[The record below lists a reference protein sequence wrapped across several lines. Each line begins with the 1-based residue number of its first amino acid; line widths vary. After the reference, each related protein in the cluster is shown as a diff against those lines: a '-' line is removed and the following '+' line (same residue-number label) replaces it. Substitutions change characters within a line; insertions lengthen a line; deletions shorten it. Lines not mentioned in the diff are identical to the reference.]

1 LVTASDYLRD
11 LGDLLWNMAEEA
23 RADAAD
29 DYERGRAFGLYEAV
43 SLVEQQAAS
52 FGLSSD
58 KVGLGGRRAED
69 LLQGG

>member
-1 LVTASDYLRD
+1 MTASDYLRD

-23 RADAAD
+23 RADSAD

-58 KVGLGGRRAED
+58 EVGLGGRRADD
-69 LLQGG
+69 LLQDG